1 MPLLAGKRLLWYTGY
16 GGSRLDMQKNI
27 DIRIQ
32 GIEPLDSPAV
42 LAERYPVT
50 NELTARIL
58 ESRQRVNDI
67 IQGKDSRLLAIVGPC
82 SIHDPEAAREYARK
96 LKDLADDVSDKL
108 YLVMRTYFE
117 KPRTIGGWKGLIVD
131 PRMDGS
137 YDIQEGIAT
146 ARKLLIDITS
156 IGLPVGC
163 EMLDP
168 IVPQYIDDMLSWCSI
183 GARTTESQT
192 HRTLASGMSV
202 AVGFKNS
209 TGGEYATAVNAIK
222 SAREPAA
229 FIGIAKDGTLS
240 IYRTTGNDCGH
251 LILRGGDH
259 GPNYYDEDVEAATM
273 LMEKLS
279 LTPSIVVDCS
289 HANSRKDPKRQRR
302 VLRAVVDQVVW
313 GRTEIRGFMLE
324 SNLIA
329 GCQSIPSNPKELKYG
344 VSVTDG
350 CIGWEDTEEALR
362 RVCTALR
369 RGKQALEA
377 Y

>member
-1 MPLLAGKRLLWYTGY
+1 MDKH
-16 GGSRLDMQKNI
+16 I
-27 DIRIQ
+27 DIRIS
-32 GIEPLDSPAV
+32 GVEPLASPAA
-42 LAERYPVT
+42 LAMKYPLT
-50 NELTARIL
+50 EELTRSIL
-58 ESRQRVNDI
+58 TARQRVNAI
-67 IQGKDSRLLAIVGPC
+67 IKGEDRRLIAIVGPC
-82 SIHDPEAAREYARK
+82 SIHDPAAAIDYARK
-96 LKDLADDVSDKL
+96 LKLLAEEVGDQLFV
-108 YLVMRTYFE
+108 VMRTYFE
-117 KPRTIGGWKGLIVD
+117 KPRTIGGWKGLILD

-156 IGLPVGC
+156 LGVPVGC

-168 IVPQYIDDMLSWCSI
+168 IVPQYIDEMLCWCSI

-222 SAREPAA
+222 SARESAA
-229 FIGIAKDGTLS
+229 FIGIDKMGNSA

-259 GPNYYDEDVEAATM
+259 GPNYYEEDVEAAAS
-273 LMEKLS
+273 LMEKLA
-279 LTPSIVVDCS
+279 LHAAIIVDCS
-289 HANSRKDPKRQRR
+289 HANSRKDPKRQKR

-313 GRTEIRGFMLE
+313 GRHEIKGFMLE
-324 SNLIA
+324 SNLFG
-329 GCQSIPSNPKELKYG
+329 GCQAIPENPGDLQYG

-350 CIGWEDTEEALR
+350 CIGWEDTEEVLR
-362 RVCTALR
+362 KAAQTLR
-369 RGKQALEA
+369 NGRQG
-377 Y
+377 